1 MLKGV
6 WIAVLNGLNRLEIC
20 QKMVEAAMGLEEES
34 AIGLIHDLGLGC
46 LDEQEW
52 CELKGKLE
60 ALVS

>member
-1 MLKGV
+1 M
-6 WIAVLNGLNRLEIC
+6 NGLNRLEIC